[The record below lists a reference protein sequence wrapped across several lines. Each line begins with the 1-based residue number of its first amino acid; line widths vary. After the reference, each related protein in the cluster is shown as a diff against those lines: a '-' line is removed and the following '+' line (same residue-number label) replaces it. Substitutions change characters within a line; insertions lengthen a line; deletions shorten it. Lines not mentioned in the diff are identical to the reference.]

1 MEPKDFDFYLPEALI
16 AQYPTRERD
25 SSRLMVLSRA
35 TGEISHRGFR
45 DIKEYLRP
53 GDLLIL
59 NDTRVLP
66 ARLLGNKASGGKAEL
81 LLIEKLPPAHAGRE
95 VWRCMVKPSKG
106 VGPGTRFFFDQGTEA
121 VVLEH
126 GSGSFRVCEFTSQLD
141 MGKIGRVPLPPYI
154 RRDAEDEDRTRY
166 QTVFAESDGAVA
178 APTAGLHFTDALLGE
193 IRAMGVE
200 VHKITLHT
208 GPGTF
213 MPVRVKDIASHTMM
227 EESYS
232 IPEEVFAAIVKA
244 RSEKRRVVA
253 VGTTSTR
260 ALEAAAEKGLDNP
273 VLNGATSLFI
283 YPGYKFKVVDALLTN
298 FHLPGSTLIML
309 VSAFAGTARIMDAYA
324 EAVKEGYR
332 FFSYGDAML
341 IL

>member
-1 MEPKDFDFYLPEALI
+1 MEAKDFDFYLPEELI

-45 DIKEYLRP
+45 DIKEYLRS
-53 GDLLIL
+53 GDLLVL

-66 ARLLGNKASGGKAEL
+66 ARLVGRKATGGKAEL

-106 VGPGTRFFFDQGTEA
+106 AHPGSRFFFEHGTEA
-121 VVLEH
+121 VVLES
-126 GSGSFRVCEFTSQLD
+126 GAGSFRVCEFTSQLD

-154 RRDAEDEDRTRY
+154 RRDAEDEDRARY

-178 APTAGLHFTDALLGE
+178 APTAGLHFTEALLDE
-193 IRAMGVE
+193 IRDAGVE
-200 VHKITLHT
+200 VLRITLHT

-213 MPVRVKDIASHTMM
+213 MPVRVKDISTHTMM
-227 EESYS
+227 QESYS
-232 IPEEVFAAIVKA
+232 ISEDVFAAIRKA
-244 RSEKRRVVA
+244 KQEGRRVVA

-260 ALEAAAEKGLDNP
+260 ALEAAAQKGFEGP
-273 VLNGATSLFI
+273 VLSGATSLFI
-283 YPGYKFKVVDALLTN
+283 YPGYSFKVVDCLLTN

-309 VSAFAGTARIMDAYA
+309 VSAFAGTSRIMDAYA
-324 EAVKEGYR
+324 EAVKERYR

-341 IL
+341 II